1 MFSDGYMKRTNRPLL
16 RLLNPLR
23 GLRLP
28 QCRWIGN
35 YYFMTHQSWIWVHKD
50 FQQDEGELSALSS
63 NILKTLSFSQIFL
76 SDLVYL
82 NGLLCQIC
90 VKKF

>member
-1 MFSDGYMKRTNRPLL
+1 MFSDGYMKRKNHPLL

-23 GLRLP
+23 RLRLP

-50 FQQDEGELSALSS
+50 FQQDGGEITSTGYEGHLHRHH
-63 NILKTLSFSQIFL
+63 ILT
-76 SDLVYL
+76 V
-82 NGLLCQIC
+82 
-90 VKKF
+90 V